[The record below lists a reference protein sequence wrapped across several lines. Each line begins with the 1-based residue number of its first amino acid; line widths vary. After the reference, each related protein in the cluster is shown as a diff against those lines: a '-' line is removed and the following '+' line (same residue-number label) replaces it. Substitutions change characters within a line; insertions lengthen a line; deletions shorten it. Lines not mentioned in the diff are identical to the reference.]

1 MSDLPTEFWGGWIA
15 VITIVSF
22 LGLGWLVF
30 SIYFSVDDEH
40 EEAEGPVW
48 DENLREGSNPI
59 PMWWFWMILS
69 LMVFSVLYL
78 ILYPGLGRYSG
89 ALRWSQGGHLNE
101 SIIEFETEFG
111 GIRQLIAEAQLET
124 LRVDEAWMASA
135 QRVFDRN
142 CVVCHGYD
150 AAGQAAH
157 FPDLTDAI
165 WQWGGTPAQ
174 IEQSI
179 RGGRN
184 AVMVGWAQV
193 LGDEGVK
200 QVAGYVKELGKGDA
214 DDHPGQPRYNQLCF
228 ACHGFDGS
236 GNAALGAPSLVDDV
250 WLYGDSDE
258 ALQRSIAI
266 GRSGEM
272 PAFGER
278 LDETQIRLLVALL
291 TRDSPPQ

>member
-30 SIYFSVDDEH
+30 SIYFSAADEH
-40 EEAEGPVW
+40 EEAESPVW

-111 GIRQLIAEAQLET
+111 GIRKLIAEAQLET
-124 LRVDEAWMASA
+124 LQVDEAWMASA

-142 CVVCHGYD
+142 CVVCHGYG

-157 FPDLTDAI
+157 FPDLTDAV

-200 QVAGYVKELGKGDA
+200 QVAGYVKQLGKGDA
-214 DDHPGQPRYNQLCF
+214 DDHPGQPLYNQLCF

-250 WLYGDSDE
+250 WLYGDSDD
-258 ALQRSIAI
+258 ALQHSIAI

-291 TRDSPPQ
+291 TQNSSPQ